1 MTCRPDLRERRRLAT
16 QAEIEDA
23 ALDLFE
29 RQGCESTTVLEI
41 AQAAGVSQSTFFRY
55 FATKEDTA
63 LGPHR
68 AFESAFVAR
77 LGDAKGRPLNL
88 RSIEEVIAGALRDLS
103 TDAADQLGR
112 IRRVRGLL
120 MRDTALRSAALGW
133 EVEQGQRFLRL
144 LADATC
150 TGPWFSIAL
159 AKPWPLKLSPWLSR
173 CRIESSTVCHVSG
186 RSRIVSPSSDFSTAA
201 YCGPVSP
208 NNGGMIVSAVLL
220 PVP

>member
-1 MTCRPDLRERRRLAT
+1 MCYRLDVTGKPDLRERRRLAT

-29 RQGCESTTVLEI
+29 RQGCERTTVLEI

-88 RSIEEVIAGALRDLS
+88 RGIEEVIAGALGDLS
-103 TDAADQLGR
+103 TDAADMLGR

-120 MRDTALRSAALGW
+120 MRDTALRSAALGR

-144 LADATC
+144 LADATG
-150 TGPWFSIAL
+150 T
-159 AKPWPLKLSPWLSR
+159 
-173 CRIESSTVCHVSG
+173 ESVDLRVRMMLDAVGVTLRAAFDEWASQRAPEGDADLVEVYRAACARLRDVVS
-186 RSRIVSPSSDFSTAA
+186 
-201 YCGPVSP
+201 
-208 NNGGMIVSAVLL
+208 N
-220 PVP
+220 